1 MPVGRLLV
9 EQVQNCDMT
18 DQQISQGGDSPDYT
32 LSSDAKVKTVNGKMG
47 WALELQIPLEK
58 L

>member
-1 MPVGRLLV
+1 
-9 EQVQNCDMT
+9 MT